1 MKSVSLSQVVRTHD
15 SHRLFWP
22 IRSWGRL
29 LSLALVLTAGLTC
42 IALLFMALDPGAP
55 VAYIVVPVLLGGLAP
70 VFAALP
76 GQFQVV
82 TRFHAQHFVKTLDAT
97 IVSMGYAPAAA
108 AADRSRRYS
117 RKAGLFRWTDNAI
130 ALTVSEHAITV
141 GGPMFALRLLQQ
153 KLSA

>member
-15 SHRLFWP
+15 SRRLFCP

-29 LSLALVLTAGLTC
+29 LSLALVLTAGLAC
-42 IALLFMALDPGAP
+42 IALLFLALDPGAP
-55 VAYIVVPVLLGGLAP
+55 LAYIVVPVVLGGLVP

-82 TRFHAQHFVKTLDAT
+82 TRFHAQHFVQTLDAT
-97 IVSMGYAPAAA
+97 IVSMGYVPAATQPG
-108 AADRSRRYS
+108 RYS
-117 RKAGLFRWTDNAI
+117 RKAGLFRWKDNAI
-130 ALTVSEHAITV
+130 ALTVTEHAITV